1 MQKRGAVF
9 FEGSL
14 ESPTAL
20 RRIPRA
26 LAKPP
31 PFNWGSCSLST
42 SWQRTLLALG
52 PISLGRS
59 QPGNKRGLS
68 PPPNVFWTGIFFL
81 GRGKLSPVP
90 SFLLYRE
97 LVMRGYP
104 WGGRVL
110 ASVPALSL
118 ATCQGISD
126 GYLTHPDCCQSRLL
140 TLQQTWAADPNPL
153 SGPD

>member
-1 MQKRGAVF
+1 MALCHSFVF
-9 FEGSL
+9 FIQCVQSLEEGCCCLEGSL

-20 RRIPRA
+20 RRIPSA

-31 PFNWGSCSLST
+31 PFNWGFCSLSM

-52 PISLGRS
+52 PLSLGRS
-59 QPGNKRGLS
+59 QPGNKRGRN
-68 PPPNVFWTGIFFL
+68 PPPNVFWTGTFFP

-90 SFLLYRE
+90 SFLLYMD

-110 ASVPALSL
+110 ACVPALSL
-118 ATCQGISD
+118 ATCPGISD
-126 GYLTHPDCCQSRLL
+126 GYLTPPRLL
-140 TLQQTWAADPNPL
+140 PV
-153 SGPD
+153 